1 MGTRD
6 AADVNGRPRQLPA
19 PGACDDPCM
28 PEPDHT
34 LAGDAD
40 REATLALLREA
51 TVDGRLTVDE
61 LAERAA
67 GTHAAR
73 THAELHAVT
82 ADLRPSAAVRMTG
95 PVPPPRPAVRGGGP
109 EVHRTRFSLRRHTGR
124 RALAA
129 SSRFEVTLGNV
140 HLDLRDVVLPGPEV
154 DIEVHAVLGWVQ
166 VIVPE
171 GIEVRMLG
179 DGALFNREVHLRPT
193 PVPPGAPTVRLRVS
207 GVLGSVSVRSRPRPR
222 PRRR

>member
-1 MGTRD
+1 MADPDQTR
-6 AADVNGRPRQLPA
+6 
-19 PGACDDPCM
+19 
-28 PEPDHT
+28 
-34 LAGDAD
+34 AGDAD

-67 GTHAAR
+67 DTHAAR
-73 THAELHAVT
+73 THAQLDAVT
-82 ADLRPSAAVRMTG
+82 ADLAPSAAVRLTG
-95 PVPPPRPAVRGGGP
+95 PAPVARPAGPAGGPP

-129 SSRFEVTLGNV
+129 VSRFEVTLGNV

-171 GIEVRMLG
+171 GVEVRMLG

-193 PVPPGAPTVRLRVS
+193 PVPPGAPVVRLRVS
-207 GVLGSVSVRSRPRPR
+207 GVLGSVSVRSRPRPA
-222 PRRR
+222 PRARGRG